1 MTSSL
6 RRGEGFLWP
15 GLACALA
22 GAAVFQ
28 FFGNATRGYI
38 DSASLFYWWGYQW
51 VNPGSET
58 EHGLLILPLAGWL
71 LLLPLA
77 LTSTRGMIRRLG
89 GRRWQRLHQLVYVAG
104 VLVSVH
110 YILRVKGFQVTPW
123 VYAAV
128 LALLLGVRL
137 AARFREQ
144 RRFGKRLSRGVV

>member
-1 MTSSL
+1 MAWRRPLGLWCFAYASLHLAVYFGLDQLGSVSSL
-6 RRGEGFLWP
+6 VRDVIKHKFILLGM
-15 GLACALA
+15 
-22 GAAVFQ
+22 AA
-28 FFGNATRGYI
+28 
-38 DSASLFYWWGYQW
+38 
-51 VNPGSET
+51 
-58 EHGLLILPLAGWL
+58 WL

-77 LTSTRGMIRRLG
+77 ITSTRGMIRRLG